1 MALMSPAIEEEEDG
15 WFGEGSSF
23 DSGEDLAAALMELA
37 GTPVEALAE
46 TLATDSE
53 ERSSFEERAG
63 SDLMFE
69 MLRPQQGGADATVEG
84 MAQPS
89 RWASVNQPQTWSV
102 RTPGSLDLPA
112 RKPGKTGWSIRSSVQ
127 LLQRTEEVMLSLREE
142 AVSATLVAAARAVKT
157 AR

>member
-1 MALMSPAIEEEEDG
+1 MALMSAAIDEEEDG
-15 WFGEGSSF
+15 WFGEGSAF
-23 DSGEDLAAALMELA
+23 DCGEDLAAALMDLA
-37 GTPVEALAE
+37 GTPVEALAADTE
-46 TLATDSE
+46 A
-53 ERSSFEERAG
+53 RSNFEERAG

-69 MLRPQQGGADATVEG
+69 LLRPQQAGSDATIEG

-102 RTPGSLDLPA
+102 RTPGSLELPA

-142 AVSATLVAAARAVKT
+142 AVSATLVAASHAVKT